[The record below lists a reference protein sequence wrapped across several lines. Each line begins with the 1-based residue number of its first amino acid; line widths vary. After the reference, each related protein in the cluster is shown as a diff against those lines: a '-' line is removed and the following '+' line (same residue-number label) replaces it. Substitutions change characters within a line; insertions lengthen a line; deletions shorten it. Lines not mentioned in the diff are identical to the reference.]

1 MQNEKESLGKL
12 KNSSEA
18 LPSKSSKE
26 DLLALFPKMGYEA
39 VYSDAQ
45 SSNPSARVP
54 LYFTHG
60 QVLLFPPCTDKPN
73 NDSQLNGVFE
83 SVNRAFGDKRDLLLT
98 KDWLLFPIFEEWNL
112 FFPGTSR
119 KSWVLL
125 AYSRLENQFY
135 LLDPTG
141 PKRASFYKNNLKY
154 LNQALQRTFVAS
166 FHSGWKTFEPT
177 HLNLQPLNDSSSS
190 EFWVAYFIERLTSDG
205 NLAELLEL
213 STRKPL
219 MLVQDV
225 KIVLSQLSSSQT
237 YESQFIE
244 NISLIH
250 SVSSEVDDVLRFCV
264 AEIEKQDYG
273 HTQVS
278 TSGVDSSVR
287 SLLSYGANQPI
298 LASGEGGGHQQQ
310 SHGFRLNF
318 YSILIFT
325 GAASS
330 LVALLCLAAS
340 SPIISATATT
350 GVLVV
355 GMALFVAGAL
365 GKCGLFGGVKPTH
378 RDEEILAGI
387 VSNPGGTL

>member
-1 MQNEKESLGKL
+1 MQDEKGSLGKL
-12 KNSSEA
+12 ENSSEA
-18 LPSKSSKE
+18 LPSKLSKE

-45 SSNPSARVP
+45 SSNPSALVL
-54 LYFTHG
+54 LYYTYKK
-60 QVLLFPPCTDKPN
+60 VLLFPPCTDNPN
-73 NDSQLNGVFE
+73 NSQLNGVFE
-83 SVNRAFGDKRDLLLT
+83 SVRRAFGDKRNLLLT

-112 FFPGTSR
+112 FLPGTSR

-125 AYSRLENQFY
+125 AYSRAENQFY

-141 PKRASFYKNNLKY
+141 PKRAYFYKNNLKY
-154 LNQALQRTFVAS
+154 LNQALQSTFVAS

-190 EFWVAYFIERLTSDG
+190 EFWVAYFIARLTSDG
-205 NLAELLEL
+205 NLSKLLEL

-225 KIVLSQLSSSQT
+225 KLVLSKLSSSQT
-237 YESQFIE
+237 YEPRSIE
-244 NISLIH
+244 KISPIH
-250 SVSSEVDDVLRFCV
+250 SVSSEVDDVLGCV

-278 TSGVDSSVR
+278 RSGVDSVR
-287 SLLSYGANQPI
+287 SLLSNGANQPI

-365 GKCGLFGGVKPTH
+365 GKCGLFGGVKSTH
-378 RDEEILAGI
+378 TDEGILTSN
-387 VSNPGGTL
+387 VSNLGGTL

>member
-1 MQNEKESLGKL
+1 MQDEKELFGKL
-12 KNSSEA
+12 ENLSEA
-18 LPSKSSKE
+18 LPSKLSKE
-26 DLLALFPKMGYEA
+26 YLLALFPKMGYEA

-45 SSNPSARVP
+45 SSNPSALVP
-54 LYFTHG
+54 LYYTHG
-60 QVLLFPPCTDKPN
+60 QVLLFPPCTDNPN
-73 NDSQLNGVFE
+73 NSQLNGVFE
-83 SVNRAFGDKRDLLLT
+83 SVRRAFGDKRDLLLT
-98 KDWLLFPIFEEWNL
+98 KDWLLFPIFEEWNP
-112 FFPGTSR
+112 FFTVTSR

-125 AYSRLENQFY
+125 AYSRLENRFY

-141 PKRASFYKNNLKY
+141 PKRAYFYKDNLKY
-154 LNQALQRTFVAS
+154 LKQALQLTFVAPFCS
-166 FHSGWKTFEPT
+166 EWKTFEPT
-177 HLNLQPLNDSSSS
+177 YLNLQPLADSSSS
-190 EFWVAYFIERLTSDG
+190 GFWVAYFIERLASDG
-205 NLAELLEL
+205 SLAELLEL

-237 YESQFIE
+237 YASRSIE
-244 NISLIH
+244 KISPIH
-250 SVSSEVDDVLRFCV
+250 SVSSVVDVLGCV

-278 TSGVDSSVR
+278 RSGVDSVR
-287 SLLSYGANQPI
+287 SLLSNGANQPI

-365 GKCGLFGGVKPTH
+365 GKCGLFGGVKSTH
-378 RDEEILAGI
+378 RDEELLAGN

>member
-1 MQNEKESLGKL
+1 MQDKKGSLDKL
-12 KNSSEA
+12 ENSSEA
-18 LPSKSSKE
+18 LPSKLSKE

-45 SSNPSARVP
+45 SSNLSARVL
-54 LYFTHG
+54 LYYTYKK
-60 QVLLFPPCTDKPN
+60 VLLFPPCTDNPN
-73 NDSQLNGVFE
+73 NHSQFNGVFE
-83 SVNRAFGDKRDLLLT
+83 SVNRAFGERRELLHT

-112 FFPGTSR
+112 FLPGTSR

-125 AYSRLENQFY
+125 AYSRAENQFY

-141 PKRASFYKNNLKY
+141 PKRAFFYKDNLKY
-154 LNQALQRTFVAS
+154 LNQALQNTFVAP

-177 HLNLQPLNDSSSS
+177 YLNLQPLNDSSSS

-237 YESQFIE
+237 YESRPIE
-244 NISLIH
+244 NISPIH
-250 SVSSEVDDVLRFCV
+250 SVSSVVYVLGDVPK
-264 AEIEKQDYG
+264 IEKQNYG
-273 HTQVS
+273 VPVENFS
-278 TSGVDSSVR
+278 FDSVR

>member
-1 MQNEKESLGKL
+1 MQDKKGSLDKL
-12 KNSSEA
+12 ENSSEA
-18 LPSKSSKE
+18 LPSKLSKE

-60 QVLLFPPCTDKPN
+60 QVLLFPPCTDNPN
-73 NDSQLNGVFE
+73 NHSQFNGVFE
-83 SVNRAFGDKRDLLLT
+83 SVNRAFGERRELLHT
-98 KDWLLFPIFEEWNL
+98 KDWLLFPIFEEWNRFL
-112 FFPGTSR
+112 PGTSR

-125 AYSRLENQFY
+125 AYSRAENQFY

-141 PKRASFYKNNLKY
+141 PKRAFFYKDNLKY
-154 LNQALQRTFVAS
+154 LNQALQNTFVAP

-177 HLNLQPLNDSSSS
+177 YLNLQPLNDSSSS

-225 KIVLSQLSSSQT
+225 KIVLSQLSSSPT
-237 YESQFIE
+237 YESRSIE
-244 NISLIH
+244 NISPIH
-250 SVSSEVDDVLRFCV
+250 SVSSAVDVLACV
-264 AEIEKQDYG
+264 AQIEKQDYG
-273 HTQVS
+273 YTQIK
-278 TSGVDSSVR
+278 TGGVDSVP
-287 SLLSYGANQPI
+287 SLLRSGANQPI

-365 GKCGLFGGVKPTH
+365 GKCGLFGGVKSTH
-378 RDEEILAGI
+378 TDEGILASN
-387 VSNPGGTL
+387 VSNLGGTL

>member
-1 MQNEKESLGKL
+1 MQDKKGSLDKL
-12 KNSSEA
+12 ENSSEA
-18 LPSKSSKE
+18 LPSKLSKE

-45 SSNPSARVP
+45 SSNPSALVP
-54 LYFTHG
+54 LYYTHG
-60 QVLLFPPCTDKPN
+60 QVLLFPPCTDNPN
-73 NDSQLNGVFE
+73 NSQLNGVFE
-83 SVNRAFGDKRDLLLT
+83 SVRRAFGDKRDLLHT

-112 FFPGTSR
+112 FLPGTSR

-141 PKRASFYKNNLKY
+141 PKRASFYKYNLKY
-154 LNQALQRTFVAS
+154 LNQALQNTFVAPFCS
-166 FHSGWKTFEPT
+166 EWKTFEPT
-177 HLNLQPLNDSSSS
+177 YLNLQPFIDSSSS
-190 EFWVAYFIERLTSDG
+190 GFWVAYFIARLTSDG
-205 NLAELLEL
+205 KLAELLEL

-237 YESQFIE
+237 YESRSIE
-244 NISLIH
+244 NIIPIH
-250 SVSSEVDDVLRFCV
+250 SVSSKVDDVRCV

-278 TSGVDSSVR
+278 TSGVDSVR

-365 GKCGLFGGVKPTH
+365 GKCGLFGGVNSTH
-378 RDEEILAGI
+378 TDEGILASN
-387 VSNPGGTL
+387 VSNLGGTL

>member
-1 MQNEKESLGKL
+1 M
-12 KNSSEA
+12 
-18 LPSKSSKE
+18 
-26 DLLALFPKMGYEA
+26 ALFPKMGYEA

-45 SSNPSARVP
+45 SSNPSALVL
-54 LYFTHG
+54 LYYTYKK
-60 QVLLFPPCTDKPN
+60 VLLFPPCTDNPN
-73 NDSQLNGVFE
+73 NNSQLNGVFE
-83 SVNRAFGDKRDLLLT
+83 SVNRAFGDNRDLLLT
-98 KDWLLFPIFEEWNL
+98 KDWLLFPIFEEWNP
-112 FFPGTSR
+112 FFTVTSR

-125 AYSRLENQFY
+125 AYSRLENRFY

-141 PKRASFYKNNLKY
+141 PKRAFFYKDNLKY
-154 LNQALQRTFVAS
+154 LKQALQLTFVAP

-225 KIVLSQLSSSQT
+225 KIFLSKLSSSQK
-237 YESQFIE
+237 YESQSIE
-244 NISLIH
+244 NTSPIH
-250 SVSSEVDDVLRFCV
+250 SVSSVVDVLGDV
-264 AEIEKQDYG
+264 PKIEKQNYG
-273 HTQVS
+273 VPVEKF
-278 TSGVDSSVR
+278 GFDSAR

-365 GKCGLFGGVKPTH
+365 GKCGLFGGVKSTH
-378 RDEEILAGI
+378 TDEGILT
-387 VSNPGGTL
+387 SNVLNLGGTL